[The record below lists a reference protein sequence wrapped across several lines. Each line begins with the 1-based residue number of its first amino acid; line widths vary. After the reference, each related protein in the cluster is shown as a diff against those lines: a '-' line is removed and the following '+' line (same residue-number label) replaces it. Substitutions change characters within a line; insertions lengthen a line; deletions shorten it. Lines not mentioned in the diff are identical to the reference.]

1 MGNMKSIQELTIMDN
16 FMFGAV
22 MIIPENCK
30 GALERSLDIKI
41 ARVEVSKERSIVY
54 NPEYKGVRLDIYAKD
69 EHNTHYN
76 VEMQVLPKPAVEKR
90 ARYYHDQIDM
100 ELLLSGLPY
109 KELPDAYVVFICDFD
124 PFGAEKYRYTVE
136 KNCKEVPGLSMEDG
150 SHTVFLSTK
159 GTNKEEVSPELVRF
173 LEFVAAPLSESEEDF
188 EDEYIRKLQAS
199 IEEVKASREMGARYM
214 TFEEYIKEEREEAR
228 EEGRA
233 EGREEGRVEGREE
246 GREEG
251 RGEGELLLK
260 IALIRK
266 KLQRRKSL
274 AETAREL
281 EEEVDVLRSIYD
293 CILQNPDKDDKY
305 ILEQYQKQ
313 KLGKSS

>member
-1 MGNMKSIQELTIMDN
+1 MGNMKSIQELTIMNN

-30 GALERSLDIKI
+30 GALERSLDIEI
-41 ARVEVSKERSIVY
+41 ARVEVSKERSVVY

-109 KELPDAYVVFICDFD
+109 KDLPDAYVVFICDFD
-124 PFGAEKYRYTVE
+124 PFGAAKYRYTVE

-228 EEGRA
+228 EEGR
-233 EGREEGRVEGREE
+233 EEGRS
-246 GREEG
+246 
-251 RGEGELLLK
+251 EGELLK
-260 IALIRK
+260 TIFLIRK
-266 KLQRRKSL
+266 KLQRGKNLS
-274 AETAREL
+274 ETAREL
-281 EEEVDVLRSIYD
+281 EEEVDVLRTIYD
-293 CILQNPDKDDKY
+293 CIAQNPDKDDKY
-305 ILEQYQKQ
+305 ILEQYQSYEQNIKD
-313 KLGKSS
+313 

>member
-1 MGNMKSIQELTIMDN
+1 MGNMKSIQELTIMNN

-109 KELPDAYVVFICDFD
+109 KDLPDAYVVFICDFD

-173 LEFVAAPLSESEEDF
+173 LEFVAAPLSESGEDF

-228 EEGRA
+228 EEG
-233 EGREEGRVEGREE
+233 
-246 GREEG
+246 
-251 RGEGELLLK
+251 ELLLK

-266 KLQRRKSL
+266 KLQRGKSL
-274 AETAREL
+274 PDTAREL
-281 EEEVDVLRSIYD
+281 EEEVDVLRPIYD
-293 CILQNPDKDDKY
+293 CIAQNPDKDDKY

>member
-30 GALERSLDIKI
+30 GALERSLDIEI

-109 KELPDAYVVFICDFD
+109 KDLPDAYVVFICDFD
-124 PFGAEKYRYTVE
+124 PFGAAKYRYTVE

-228 EEGRA
+228 EEG
-233 EGREEGRVEGREE
+233 
-246 GREEG
+246 
-251 RGEGELLLK
+251 ELLLK

-266 KLQRRKSL
+266 KLQRGKSL
-274 AETAREL
+274 AETAQEL
-281 EEEVDVLRSIYD
+281 EEEVDELRPIYD
-293 CILQNPDKDDKY
+293 CIAQNPDKDDKY

-313 KLGKSS
+313 ELGKSS

>member
-109 KELPDAYVVFICDFD
+109 KDLPDAYVVFICDFD
-124 PFGAEKYRYTVE
+124 PFGAAKYRYTVE

-228 EEGRA
+228 EEG
-233 EGREEGRVEGREE
+233 
-246 GREEG
+246 
-251 RGEGELLLK
+251 ELLLK

-266 KLQRRKSL
+266 KLQRGKSL
-274 AETAREL
+274 PETAREL
-281 EEEVDVLRSIYD
+281 EEEVDVLRPIYD
-293 CILQNPDKDDKY
+293 CIAQNPDKDDKY

>member
-124 PFGAEKYRYTVE
+124 PFGAAKYRYTVE

-228 EEGRA
+228 EEG
-233 EGREEGRVEGREE
+233 
-246 GREEG
+246 
-251 RGEGELLLK
+251 ELLLK

-266 KLQRRKSL
+266 KLQRGKSL
-274 AETAREL
+274 PETAREL
-281 EEEVDVLRSIYD
+281 EEEVDVLRPIYD
-293 CILQNPDKDDKY
+293 CIAQNPDKDDKY
-305 ILEQYQKQ
+305 IWVESPRFVRGEKFVGMELDKAYTLEE
-313 KLGKSS
+313 LDL

>member
-1 MGNMKSIQELTIMDN
+1 M
-16 FMFGAV
+16 
-22 MIIPENCK
+22 
-30 GALERSLDIKI
+30 
-41 ARVEVSKERSIVY
+41 
-54 NPEYKGVRLDIYAKD
+54 RLDIYAKD

-124 PFGAEKYRYTVE
+124 PFGAAKYRYTVE

-228 EEGRA
+228 EEGR
-233 EGREEGRVEGREE
+233 
-246 GREEG
+246 
-251 RGEGELLLK
+251 GEGELLLK

-266 KLQRRKSL
+266 KIQRGKSL

-281 EEEVDVLRSIYD
+281 EEEVDVLRPIYD
-293 CILQNPDKDDKY
+293 CILQNPDKDDRY
-305 ILEQYQKQ
+305 ILEQCQKQ
-313 KLGKSS
+313 ELGKSS